1 MCPVRTELLMQT
13 DRRGEAKN
21 RFLNF
26 ANASQKEKSS
36 NKKKSSTVPRQFL
49 IHKGIAV
56 LFLFLKGKSFL
67 E

>member
-1 MCPVRTELLMQT
+1 MQT
-13 DRRGEAKN
+13 DRRDEANN
-21 RFLNF
+21 RFRNF
-26 ANASQKEKSS
+26 ATTPKKIG
-36 NKKKSSTVPRQFL
+36 NKKKSFTGPREFL